1 MHIRA
6 SGKENKM
13 SKDECEFFYTTN
25 HIYINSISL
34 CVCDEGFGG
43 WGKGEASEA
52 TGEKLGQVCL

>member
-1 MHIRA
+1 
-6 SGKENKM
+6 M

-52 TGEKLGQVCL
+52 MGEKSGQVCL